1 MGGGPAATMFVFN
14 YDKFI
19 KVPQSNMSQKYQGA
33 VALTVGSV
41 PRRIVPELRHFH
53 WLLKMNNRS
62 NRRNSKTVLRG
73 TDPIVSATACRHV
86 CVPLKKHRTTYY
98 TKFVQIF
105 KNVLTFDNDKIFYCH
120 TPRFQGMGGG
130 LNACVVCVVPVLE
143 VYQFARDASVAEAW
157 LVAHEPYLHSQEY
170 GVSRTNNV
178 VSCFTP
184 TSNLF
189 VTVAMQSSCRMSR
202 ADIVLYVKR
211 KRKFL

>member
-1 MGGGPAATMFVFN
+1 
-14 YDKFI
+14 
-19 KVPQSNMSQKYQGA
+19 MSFSTFSGDGWW
-33 VALTVGSV
+33 LT
-41 PRRIVPELRHFH
+41 
-53 WLLKMNNRS
+53 
-62 NRRNSKTVLRG
+62 G
-73 TDPIVSATACRHV
+73 TCR
-86 CVPLKKHRTTYY
+86 
-98 TKFVQIF
+98 Q
-105 KNVLTFDNDKIFYCH
+105 DGD
-120 TPRFQGMGGG
+120 

-170 GVSRTNNV
+170 GVSRANDV

-202 ADIVLYVKR
+202 ADIVLYVER